1 MMMRANGRTIS
12 RPGADGAVRATR
24 QAMALAAGVTVE
36 FEVTAPAEGDWT
48 VRFASSN
55 GLRHERSGPRADIAS
70 DALAW
75 AHRVASS

>member
-1 MMMRANGRTIS
+1 MMRANGWTIS
-12 RPGADGAVRATR
+12 RPGTDGAVRATR

-55 GLRHERSGPRADIAS
+55 GFCHEQTGPRADIAS
-70 DALAW
+70 DAIGW